1 MWRRVNSGGKL
12 DDESILRNISIAG
25 RTYAMRR
32 NWLTQVERQYV
43 QTLLDEAIQ
52 HVKMRDM
59 KLCAGFVQHAIQSRR
74 MSTSTLS
81 PNVID
86 KFAKD
91 GFRLL
96 QRMLN
101 RHAGYKN
108 LPCPLR
114 GKALQRRAFAEGLVQ
129 RTMIVKVDAR
139 TVREECNM
147 AEARRK
153 MKMPEEIGKQ
163 CNHVLMVKTKRIQC
177 VQAIKAQA
185 IATGVA
191 DITRVWREFNSST
204 DAMTKVSLQAIA
216 AVVTL
221 KNVYVLD
228 IHKMTCLFD
237 FPTFKQMLDILT
249 HSHIFAINMGEDAG
263 MLDRRHFHLLAAKI
277 REGSSAVRRWFAQ
290 SNGTRRAIWVEC
302 GLVRDNDHLDKPNV
316 FTVARRKDRALW
328 KEGNRELA
336 RLAWLLA
343 PESAFIVAAQYKTNL
358 QDSTCN
364 WRSATAAREVVI
376 SDARLLALATIAAL
390 PPTQI

>member
-1 MWRRVNSGGKL
+1 M
-12 DDESILRNISIAG
+12 
-25 RTYAMRR
+25 
-32 NWLTQVERQYV
+32 
-43 QTLLDEAIQ
+43 
-52 HVKMRDM
+52 
-59 KLCAGFVQHAIQSRR
+59 
-74 MSTSTLS
+74 
-81 PNVID
+81 
-86 KFAKD
+86 
-91 GFRLL
+91 
-96 QRMLN
+96 
-101 RHAGYKN
+101 
-108 LPCPLR
+108 
-114 GKALQRRAFAEGLVQ
+114 AEG
-129 RTMIVKVDAR
+129 
-139 TVREECNM
+139 
-147 AEARRK
+147 RRK

-237 FPTFKQMLDILT
+237 FPRLQQVLEILT

-263 MLDRRHFHLLAAKI
+263 ILDRRHFHLLAAKI

-302 GLVRDNDHLDKPNV
+302 GLVRDNDHPDKPNV
-316 FTVARRKDRALW
+316 FTVARRKDCALW

-364 WRSATAAREVVI
+364 WRSATAAREVVS
-376 SDARLLALATIAAL
+376 SDARLLAVQNTTNLRLATIAAL
-390 PPTQI
+390 PQTQADLR

>member
-1 MWRRVNSGGKL
+1 MRSGRG
-12 DDESILRNISIAG
+12 DQSILRNTSIAS
-25 RTYAMRR
+25 RTDAMRH
-32 NWLTQVERQYV
+32 NWLTEGERQYV
-43 QTLLDEAIQ
+43 QTLLDEAIL

-59 KLCAGFVQHAIQSRR
+59 KSCAAYVQHAIQSRR

-81 PNVID
+81 PIVIN
-86 KFAKD
+86 KFATD

-96 QRMLN
+96 QQMLN
-101 RHAGYKN
+101 RHGGYKN

-114 GKALQRRAFAEGLVQ
+114 GEALERNAVAVGLVP
-129 RTMIVKVDAR
+129 RSRIVRVDR
-139 TVREECNM
+139 GTLREECNM
-147 AEARRK
+147 TEGRRK
-153 MKMPEEIGKQ
+153 MKMPEEIGRQ
-163 CNHVLMVKTKRIQC
+163 SYHVLMVKRKRKEC

-237 FPTFKQMLDILT
+237 FTTFKQVLDILT

-277 REGSSAVRRWFAQ
+277 REGSSAVRRWFTQ

-364 WRSATAAREVVI
+364 WRSATAAREVVS

-390 PPTQI
+390 PQTQI

>member
-1 MWRRVNSGGKL
+1 
-12 DDESILRNISIAG
+12 
-25 RTYAMRR
+25 
-32 NWLTQVERQYV
+32 
-43 QTLLDEAIQ
+43 
-52 HVKMRDM
+52 
-59 KLCAGFVQHAIQSRR
+59 
-74 MSTSTLS
+74 
-81 PNVID
+81 
-86 KFAKD
+86 
-91 GFRLL
+91 
-96 QRMLN
+96 MLN
-101 RHAGYKN
+101 RHGGYKD

-114 GKALQRRAFAEGLVQ
+114 GKALERKALAEGLVP
-129 RTMIVKVDAR
+129 RTRKMKVDAR

-147 AEARRK
+147 AEGRRK
-153 MKMPEEIGKQ
+153 MKMPEEIGKR
-163 CNHVLMVKTKRIQC
+163 CYHVVMLKTKRKQC

-191 DITRVWREFNSST
+191 DITRVWREFQSST
-204 DAMTKVSLQAIA
+204 DAMTKVSLEAIA

-228 IHKMTCLFD
+228 IHKTTCLFD
-237 FPTFKQMLDILT
+237 FTRFQQVLEMLT

-263 MLDRRHFHLLAAKI
+263 ILDRRHFHLLAAKI
-277 REGSSAVRRWFAQ
+277 RDGSSAVRRWFAQ

-364 WRSATAAREVVI
+364 
-376 SDARLLALATIAAL
+376 
-390 PPTQI
+390 